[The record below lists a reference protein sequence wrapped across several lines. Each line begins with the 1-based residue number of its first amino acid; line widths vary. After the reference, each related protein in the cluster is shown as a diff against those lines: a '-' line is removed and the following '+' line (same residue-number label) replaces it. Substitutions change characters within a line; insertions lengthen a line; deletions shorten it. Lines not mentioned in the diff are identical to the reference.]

1 MAVAFQ
7 AKAGGGGSGRVML
20 TENVDVTEPVTAAER
35 TLAAV
40 VLTAERM
47 RTVMEKRTLA
57 AVDRTWVQKE
67 RLLVTGSQSEV
78 SVVSMSAVEPVESV
92 AVVLVTVT
100 EPVTAAAERTAA
112 VVLTAER
119 MPTLEKELP
128 TVLAAERTL
137 AAVSGAYR
145 LETLPPV
152 VPPVPLPPVK
162 VIVTICFFPIFQ
174 PSG

>member
-1 MAVAFQ
+1 MAFQ
-7 AKAGGGGSGRVML
+7 AKAGGGGSGCGML
-20 TENVDVTEPVTAAER
+20 TKKVDVTEPVTAAERTLAAVVLTAERMRTVMEKRTLAAVVLTAERMRTVMEKR

-92 AVVLVTVT
+92 AVVLVCSMALS
-100 EPVTAAAERTAA
+100 EI
-112 VVLTAER
+112 
-119 MPTLEKELP
+119 
-128 TVLAAERTL
+128 
-137 AAVSGAYR
+137 SC
-145 LETLPPV
+145 LPPD
-152 VPPVPLPPVK
+152 
-162 VIVTICFFPIFQ
+162 T
-174 PSG
+174 SGELRSSLI

>member
-1 MAVAFQ
+1 MAFQ
-7 AKAGGGGSGRVML
+7 AKAGGGGSGRGML

-92 AVVLVTVT
+92 AVVLVCSMALS
-100 EPVTAAAERTAA
+100 EI
-112 VVLTAER
+112 
-119 MPTLEKELP
+119 
-128 TVLAAERTL
+128 
-137 AAVSGAYR
+137 SC
-145 LETLPPV
+145 LPPD
-152 VPPVPLPPVK
+152 
-162 VIVTICFFPIFQ
+162 T
-174 PSG
+174 SGELRSSLI